1 LNDAHPTLKIFFR
14 YWLAPAVWAG
24 VVLAASNDA
33 FSAQHTR
40 VILEAVARTFFSN
53 ISPAALERIHVAIR
67 KSAHLTEYAILAGL
81 FFRAFRAGRWPAWQ
95 LSWARRAFSLS
106 LVVAA
111 FDEFHQGFVPSRG
124 SSPWDVLLD
133 SVGAAFI
140 LLLIRAAARSAG
152 QRGGRDELLSS
163 NR

>member
-1 LNDAHPTLKIFFR
+1 LKIFFR
-14 YWLAPAVWAG
+14 YWLAPVLWAG
-24 VVLAASNDA
+24 IVLTASSDA

-40 VILEAVARTFFSN
+40 GVLQALAKAFFLN

-81 FFRAFRAGRWPAWQ
+81 FFRAFRAGRWPGWQ
-95 LSWARRAFSLS
+95 LTWARRGFSLS

-111 FDEFHQGFVPSRG
+111 LDEFHQGFVPSRG

-133 SVGAAFI
+133 SVGAALM
-140 LLLIRAAARSAG
+140 LLLIRAAARRSG
-152 QRGGRDELLSS
+152 QQRGDLNELLSPGG
-163 NR
+163 